1 MRYYGG
7 DRCVCTVTALA
18 SGSELCAICHIQ
30 IKGVV
35 VSQLGPAKQS
45 LSLPPCGPTVCAFL
59 LVGALG

>member
-1 MRYYGG
+1 M
-7 DRCVCTVTALA
+7 CTVTALA